1 MVGSMVVFENGR
13 PNKKLYRKFSIDDI
27 SLQNDYA
34 CMENILSR
42 RLKYLQDTS
51 KLDDSFSQVPNLIF
65 IDGGK
70 SHVEVAKRVLLKFG
84 LSIPTFGIVKDSK
97 HNTRTIASS
106 GGEVHISKVDDA
118 FKLLV
123 AIQDEMHRVAISYAR
138 SKHRKDSISSQ
149 LTNVKGIGEK
159 KAIKLMLHF
168 KTTENLKSATVDE
181 IKAVAGV
188 SYETA
193 ENLFRYISENVN

>member
-1 MVGSMVVFENGR
+1 
-13 PNKKLYRKFSIDDI
+13 
-27 SLQNDYA
+27 
-34 CMENILSR
+34 MENILTR
-42 RLKYLQDTS
+42 RLSYLVDTS
-51 KLDDSFSQVPNLIF
+51 KHDDSFSQVPNLIF
-65 IDGGK
+65 IDGGE
-70 SHVEVAKRVLLKFG
+70 SHVGVAKRVLSTLG
-84 LSIPTFGIVKDSK
+84 LSIPVFGIVKDTK
-97 HNTRTIASS
+97 HHTRAISS
-106 GGEVHISKVDDA
+106 DGGEVALSKLDEA

-123 AIQDEMHRVAISYAR
+123 TIQDEMHRVAISYAR
-138 SKHRKDSISSQ
+138 SKHRKNSISSQ

-193 ENLFRYISENVN
+193 ENLSRYISENMN